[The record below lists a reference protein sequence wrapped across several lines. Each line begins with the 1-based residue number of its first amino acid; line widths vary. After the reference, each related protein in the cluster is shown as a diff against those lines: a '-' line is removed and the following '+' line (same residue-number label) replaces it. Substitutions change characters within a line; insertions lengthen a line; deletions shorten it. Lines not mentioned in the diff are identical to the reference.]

1 MCRTRDS
8 IHHPQDSLCALA
20 GRGFPGIDWILV
32 LDYCASIKWYP
43 SRWQCGSTSLCW
55 AAACVVCKLL
65 TIYCETISQHAL
77 NQSHPSNSRRPAGP
91 DGRTDGQLSNMDSWS
106 HRPFGLRS
114 SRVPVTSTPRVSASS
129 ASSLLGSARLSNREM
144 GLSSERF
151 PRTSS
156 TYKTDLEPPVSWTH
170 AGLIVTAKVISIPS
184 TLVVNT

>member
-91 DGRTDGQLSNMDSWS
+91 DGRTDG
-106 HRPFGLRS
+106 
-114 SRVPVTSTPRVSASS
+114 
-129 ASSLLGSARLSNREM
+129 
-144 GLSSERF
+144 
-151 PRTSS
+151 RTA
-156 TYKTDLEPPVSWTH
+156 LQH
-170 AGLIVTAKVISIPS
+170 G
-184 TLVVNT
+184 LVVSQAFWPAQLQSPRHIHAKSLRLVCLFIAGVCQVVQQGDGAEQ